1 MRYYG
6 IIFSVNDVAA
16 TVSQPALMQGVG
28 EVDLSCVVEPG
39 TVYYI
44 PGDGPHVRAISAGT
58 IHVSK
63 TTSTSI
69 HERLSHIHDRSTT
82 IMQNHSM
89 LVGGLKG
96 ISISRK
102 REKTQCHDGD

>member
-1 MRYYG
+1 M
-6 IIFSVNDVAA
+6 NDVAA